1 MDVIVIMC
9 IGVLAGKFLLP
20 RNLNRWNQIL
30 QVVCTLLLIFSM
42 GVLLGSRENF
52 LEELSALGIQSVI
65 FFLLPSVG
73 SVLLVYP
80 LTRRFLE
87 HKKDWKGE
95 KIDMVYL
102 AIIALLGGIA
112 CGMTGLDENVI
123 VSWIT
128 SNKDM
133 ILYLLMF
140 LVGIS
145 IGFNQGIVS
154 KIKEYHIKIFV
165 IPLGIVVGSILGG
178 IAGGLL
184 TGMPLGESTAIASGL
199 GWYSLSGVTIGNLA
213 GAQAGSIAF
222 LSNLLREIFSFFS
235 IPWISKKLNYYT
247 CIAPAGATSEDTTL
261 PMMIRYTNE
270 ETVVLSVFNG
280 VICSALVPFLISFC
294 YNIF

>member
-1 MDVIVIMC
+1 
-9 IGVLAGKFLLP
+9 
-20 RNLNRWNQIL
+20 
-30 QVVCTLLLIFSM
+30 
-42 GVLLGSRENF
+42 
-52 LEELSALGIQSVI
+52 
-65 FFLLPSVG
+65 
-73 SVLLVYP
+73 
-80 LTRRFLE
+80 
-87 HKKDWKGE
+87 
-95 KIDMVYL
+95 MVYL

-112 CGMTGLDENVI
+112 CGMTGLDENVV

-128 SNKDM
+128 ANKDM

-165 IPLGIVVGSILGG
+165 IPLGIVIGSILGG

-199 GWYSLSGVTIGNLA
+199 GWYSFSGVAIGNLA
-213 GAQAGSIAF
+213 GAQVGSIAF

-280 VICSALVPFLISFC
+280 VICSAMVPFLISFC
-294 YNIF
+294 YNLF

>member
-1 MDVIVIMC
+1 
-9 IGVLAGKFLLP
+9 
-20 RNLNRWNQIL
+20 
-30 QVVCTLLLIFSM
+30 
-42 GVLLGSRENF
+42 
-52 LEELSALGIQSVI
+52 
-65 FFLLPSVG
+65 
-73 SVLLVYP
+73 
-80 LTRRFLE
+80 
-87 HKKDWKGE
+87 
-95 KIDMVYL
+95 MVYL

-184 TGMPLGESTAIASGL
+184 TGMPLGESTAIA
-199 GWYSLSGVTIGNLA
+199 IGNLA

-294 YNIF
+294 YNLF

>member
-1 MDVIVIMC
+1 
-9 IGVLAGKFLLP
+9 
-20 RNLNRWNQIL
+20 
-30 QVVCTLLLIFSM
+30 
-42 GVLLGSRENF
+42 
-52 LEELSALGIQSVI
+52 
-65 FFLLPSVG
+65 
-73 SVLLVYP
+73 
-80 LTRRFLE
+80 
-87 HKKDWKGE
+87 
-95 KIDMVYL
+95 MVYL

-261 PMMIRYTNE
+261 PMKIGRASCRE
-270 ETVVLSVFNG
+270 RV
-280 VICSALVPFLISFC
+280 
-294 YNIF
+294 

>member
-30 QVVCTLLLIFSM
+30 QVVCTLLLIFPWEFCWEAGKTFWKTFYIGNSECDFLFAAVC
-42 GVLLGSRENF
+42 GIGSSGLSSDQTF
-52 LEELSALGIQSVI
+52 LENK
-65 FFLLPSVG
+65 
-73 SVLLVYP
+73 
-80 LTRRFLE
+80 RLE
-87 HKKDWKGE
+87 RGE
-95 KIDMVYL
+95 IDMVYL

-222 LSNLLREIFSFFS
+222 LSNLLREIFSF
-235 IPWISKKLNYYT
+235 
-247 CIAPAGATSEDTTL
+247 
-261 PMMIRYTNE
+261 
-270 ETVVLSVFNG
+270 
-280 VICSALVPFLISFC
+280 SASHGFRK
-294 YNIF
+294 N